1 MQRKK
6 SERIM
11 TKNKQQSWGKAVSAL
26 LRGEII
32 SGKNVGEGME
42 CYLRHQAWA
51 HGYELQT
58 SGVFSYKSYSFVK
71 AA

>member
-1 MQRKK
+1 MKAKR
-6 SERIM
+6 SDV
-11 TKNKQQSWGKAVSAL
+11 WGKALKAL